1 MTSKGFTIRQTRG
14 DRVFLAVNYLVLCIV
29 FVLVAYPVLF
39 ILFASVSDA
48 KFVNSGALL
57 LWPKGFH
64 ISGYRYVLR
73 EQRIWIGYANTI
85 FYAAAGTVLGL
96 AASLLAGF
104 SLSTPTLPGRKIFM
118 ALMVF
123 TMYFSG
129 GLIPSYLVVKGLHL
143 LDSRAIIV
151 LLGSVSVYNIIL
163 IRTFFLNTIPKEL
176 QEAASIDGC
185 GYGRFF
191 FQIVLPLSKAI
202 IAVIALYLV
211 VGYWN
216 SYFTALIYLQDS
228 SKKPLQLFLREIL
241 LVSTQSMQQ
250 QTENAEAMA
259 EYQRLLEVIKYAVIV
274 VSTLPVMCI
283 YPFLQKY
290 FVQGVMI
297 GSLKG

>member
-104 SLSTPTLPGRKIFM
+104 
-118 ALMVF
+118 
-123 TMYFSG
+123 
-129 GLIPSYLVVKGLHL
+129 
-143 LDSRAIIV
+143 
-151 LLGSVSVYNIIL
+151 
-163 IRTFFLNTIPKEL
+163 
-176 QEAASIDGC
+176 
-185 GYGRFF
+185 
-191 FQIVLPLSKAI
+191 
-202 IAVIALYLV
+202 
-211 VGYWN
+211 
-216 SYFTALIYLQDS
+216 
-228 SKKPLQLFLREIL
+228 
-241 LVSTQSMQQ
+241 
-250 QTENAEAMA
+250 
-259 EYQRLLEVIKYAVIV
+259 
-274 VSTLPVMCI
+274 
-283 YPFLQKY
+283 PFLHRP
-290 FVQGVMI
+290 FPDGR
-297 GSLKG
+297 SLWR